1 MLNINEIIKRIEEV
15 RNNHQLSAAAFATK
29 IGVQRSAMSH
39 ILSGRNKP
47 SLDFLMKVYEA
58 FEEVELQWL
67 VVGTPPSSN
76 SLKENSDLFDTL
88 NITPKN
94 LELLTKSNTI
104 LDQVSIPKEVS
115 IRTEESASPK
125 EIIYLYTDGSFERF
139 TPKK

>member
-1 MLNINEIIKRIEEV
+1 MLNINEIVKRIEEV

-47 SLDFLMKVYEA
+47 SLEFLMKVYEA

-67 VVGTPPSSN
+67 VVGTSPSSN

-88 NITPKN
+88 NITPKK
-94 LELLTKSNTI
+94 LQMLTKSNTI

-115 IRTEESASPK
+115 IRTEESVSPK